1 MCCGIDMCQYMCVHA
16 YEHTHIKFKAE
27 PYTRLQGLKIG
38 TKKHSIVWANANVS
52 IMAVITTR
60 LFDRSHKLYPKR
72 KFITL
77 LGKSCLRRYK
87 MTASQPFGCEE
98 VLITHKNIKF
108 NSQAQC
114 HPPLTPERRSR
125 GRDLSELRPA
135 SSKKTR
141 VTTANEN
148 LSQKNKQPERATKH
162 TVLYTLINLE

>member
-16 YEHTHIKFKAE
+16 HEHTHIKFKAE
-27 PYTRLQGLKIG
+27 PCTRLQGLKTG

-52 IMAVITTR
+52 IMAVMTTK

-72 KFITL
+72 KFIAL
-77 LGKSCLRRYK
+77 LGKSCLKRYK

-98 VLITHKNIKF
+98 VLITHENIKF

-125 GRDLSELRPA
+125 GRDLSELRP
-135 SSKKTR
+135 SWSTQRVPRKPGSPQRMRTCLKKTD
-141 VTTANEN
+141 N
-148 LSQKNKQPERATKH
+148 QKEQQNT
-162 TVLYTLINLE
+162 LYYTH